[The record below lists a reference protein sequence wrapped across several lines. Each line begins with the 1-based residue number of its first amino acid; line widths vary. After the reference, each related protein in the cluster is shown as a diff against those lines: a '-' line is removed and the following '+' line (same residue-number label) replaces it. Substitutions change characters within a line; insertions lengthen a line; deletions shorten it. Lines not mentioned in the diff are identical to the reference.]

1 MSIGSNSDGMNSLI
15 CEAGSFRKESMV
27 RKTSRKCDSPGPISS
42 MYADNVDNDTA
53 SGSQSPNYTLGN
65 KSLFQ
70 EKSKLKTDYFLR
82 EVEAK
87 IPESLSRMT
96 C

>member
-1 MSIGSNSDGMNSLI
+1 
-15 CEAGSFRKESMV
+15 
-27 RKTSRKCDSPGPISS
+27 